1 MATILIVDD
10 EPINRELLHAYL
22 EGTGHRLYDADSAEA
37 ALSLAQS
44 VRLDLV
50 LLDVMLPGLSGYDA
64 VSLLKA
70 TASEELLPVV
80 LITALNDHESRLRGL
95 RAGADDFL
103 TKPVDRHEL
112 LLRAGNLLALRTDR
126 NALQRRNVE
135 LVELQRFREEMS
147 AMVVHDLKNPLA
159 VILANLDYV
168 LDGSANGSEDREAL
182 LDSRAAA
189 RRMVRLLSNL
199 ADLTRLE
206 IGHMELRRA
215 RIYVGDLVQPL
226 VRQRAHLAEARQ
238 ITIDSTIDAKAQ
250 IDADPELM
258 SRVVENVFDNAL
270 RHTPPGG
277 RIAVC
282 SAGSTDHV
290 LVRIGNTGAPIPV
303 DARSRIFEKF
313 GQANTDVGRMNLGLG
328 LYFCRLA
335 AEAHGGRMWVEET
348 EELPTVFG
356 LELPAPAYAS

>member
-22 EGTGHRLYDADSAEA
+22 DDSGHRLVDADSAEA
-37 ALSLAQS
+37 ALAAAKN

-50 LLDVMLPGLSGYDA
+50 LLDVMLPGMSGYDA
-64 VSLLKA
+64 VPLLKA
-70 TASEELLPVV
+70 TAGEELLPVV
-80 LITALNDHESRLRGL
+80 LITALSDHESRLRGL

-112 LLRAGNLLALRTDR
+112 LLRVGNLLALRADR
-126 NALQRRNVE
+126 AALMRRNVE

-159 VILANLDYV
+159 AMLANLDYV
-168 LDGSANGSEDREAL
+168 LDGSSNADDRDAL
-182 LDSRAAA
+182 LDSRAAGH
-189 RRMVRLLSNL
+189 RMARLLANL

-206 IGHMELRRA
+206 VGHMELRRA
-215 RIYVGDLVQPL
+215 RMHVGEILDPL

-238 ITIDSTIDAKAQ
+238 IKIDSAIDRDMQ
-250 IDADPELM
+250 IDADPELI
-258 SRVVENVFDNAL
+258 SRVVENVFDNAF

-282 SAGSTDHV
+282 GAAASERV
-290 LVRIGNTGAPIPV
+290 LVRIGNTGSPIPAA
-303 DARSRIFEKF
+303 ARDRIFEKF
-313 GQANTDVGRMNLGLG
+313 GQVDHDAGRMNLGLG

-348 EELPTVFG
+348 AELPTVFG
-356 LELPAPAYAS
+356 LELPASAP